1 MNQKSPM
8 PLISP
13 VRGAFGC
20 FVRTRHL
27 SVDAASFKSADMF
40 IENPFSRCFV
50 CFHIFS
56 RQNKRLIY
64 RPFRLKRL
72 GFSIIFPPTAH
83 AVKTRQEITQRE
95 IFFFLDVFIT
105 ARSFFHKYQQFSRTA
120 FPYCS
125 CITVTIQKAKKFYPA
140 KKFFKRAKFFH
151 HYACVLTK
159 SR

>member
-1 MNQKSPM
+1 MNQKVPCRLF
-8 PLISP
+8 P
-13 VRGAFGC
+13 RFAA
-20 FVRTRHL
+20 L
-27 SVDAASFKSADMF
+27 SGVLSAQSTLTADAASFKSADMF

-140 KKFFKRAKFFH
+140 KKFFKRANFFH
-151 HYACVLTK
+151 HHACVLTK